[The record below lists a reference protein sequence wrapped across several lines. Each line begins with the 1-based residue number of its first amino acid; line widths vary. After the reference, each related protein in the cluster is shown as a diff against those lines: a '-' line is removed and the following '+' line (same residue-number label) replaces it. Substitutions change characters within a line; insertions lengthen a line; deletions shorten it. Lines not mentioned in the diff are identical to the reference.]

1 MRTCF
6 GTVLETKLTLS
17 LLSLLGRGC
26 LNSTF
31 ASACIL
37 FGTIRGMSSWGKK
50 SIEGKILSHQLQEIG
65 IIIEKS
71 SSLSE
76 RLCKPCATK
85 IRRTCELFSFMWD
98 TINIPNPKFI
108 TVRKEIEVRSRE

>member
-1 MRTCF
+1 MR
-6 GTVLETKLTLS
+6 
-17 LLSLLGRGC
+17 R
-26 LNSTF
+26 
-31 ASACIL
+31 
-37 FGTIRGMSSWGKK
+37 MSSWGKK
-50 SIEGKILSHQLQEIG
+50 SIEGKILSHQLQETG

-85 IRRTCELFSFMWD
+85 IRRKWEGFSFMWD